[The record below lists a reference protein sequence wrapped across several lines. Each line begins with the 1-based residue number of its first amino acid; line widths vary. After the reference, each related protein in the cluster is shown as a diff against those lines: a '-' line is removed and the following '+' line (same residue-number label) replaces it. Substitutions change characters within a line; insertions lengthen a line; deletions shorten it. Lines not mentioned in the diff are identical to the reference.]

1 MLKTQ
6 GNLCFPN
13 LLVLQCQ
20 SCKQNVDKLMASGDA
35 LGFCPLTAGHIWRRL
50 FLAPCSDDEEE
61 EKGAREKVRQVGLSL
76 VND

>member
-1 MLKTQ
+1 
-6 GNLCFPN
+6 
-13 LLVLQCQ
+13 
-20 SCKQNVDKLMASGDA
+20 MASGDA